1 MISKIENNIKNIVFD
16 MNEKILEKI
25 KLFSNKLEE
34 NIKRFILIK
43 YYNIR
48 EINFTNDEL
57 NIAFEVR
64 SGLGYESTE
73 DIFVKKIILNI

>member
-1 MISKIENNIKNIVFD
+1 MK
-16 MNEKILEKI
+16 KILEKI

-57 NIAFEVR
+57 NIAFAVR

-73 DIFVKKIILNI
+73 EIFVKKIILNI